1 MKTQRWMKRKM
12 YKIDDRKIHT
22 HKTIVK
28 VENIAGHFMNYG
40 RKTFTFVSYNLVKD
54 LPQR

>member
-12 YKIDDRKIHT
+12 YKIDNRKIHT